1 MLLWLCTDIHHTY
14 WSNCYYGAAALL
26 VYLCDT
32 VLVGV
37 AGAVQGYAPTL
48 PPARVTRMGAFYPIV
63 DKLTIMYLR
72 LV

>member
-1 MLLWLCTDIHHTY
+1 MY
-14 WSNCYYGAAALL
+14 S
-26 VYLCDT
+26 CDT